1 MKEADNY
8 IDSLKHLPPE
18 PRVLLQL
25 LDLFDEPDRDID
37 RIVQLIRHDPS
48 LTTEIL
54 RVCNTGYF
62 SPANPVDDVFE
73 AVNRLGFSEICC
85 TVTTIFGSQAF
96 SVAGQDAVLDPSE
109 LWRHAVATAVAASA
123 LARKLGEN
131 TGPAFTAALL
141 HDVGKII
148 LAGATGETYAE
159 VVQEAQA
166 DHQSLVDAERRRL
179 GVDHAA
185 ISGRVLARWQ
195 FPSNLV
201 NSVSFH
207 HEPAQ
212 AAPFERLAAC
222 VRLSNVVAHF
232 MGYGLTSQLDDFQ
245 RGAECMTSLGLT
257 PDIMPSLVMQTTD
270 GLLRMKDMLSLR
282 RSLLRAG
289 QS

>member
-123 LARKLGEN
+123 
-131 TGPAFTAALL
+131 F
-141 HDVGKII
+141 
-148 LAGATGETYAE
+148 
-159 VVQEAQA
+159 
-166 DHQSLVDAERRRL
+166 HQSLVDAERRRL